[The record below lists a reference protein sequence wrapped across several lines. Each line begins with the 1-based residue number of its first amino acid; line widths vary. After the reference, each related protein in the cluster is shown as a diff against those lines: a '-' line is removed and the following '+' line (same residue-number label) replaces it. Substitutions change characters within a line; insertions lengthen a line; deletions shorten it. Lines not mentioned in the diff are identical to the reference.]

1 VSAWLASAWKS
12 SLRILLATAAVVT
25 VLLLLSGVRL
35 EGTASAG
42 SRPSESHPSSSPSA
56 AATSAGCAQCHAAVV
71 SSYSHA
77 AMQNALVPEGADPVL
92 KAHPSL
98 HAQVGPYSYTVESKG
113 AAPTYTVSDGQTSL
127 TLPIHWI
134 FGQHSHTWVL
144 EKDGAYYES
153 AVSYFHLEQALGATP
168 GDENLELHNLTDA
181 IGRKVSQWEL
191 LQCFNCHATHATEG
205 EKLTFDRLRLG
216 LGCERCHEGSDQHMS
231 DALHGNFTSRPK
243 SLKTMN
249 AEETSE
255 FCGQCHRT
263 WDMAV
268 RNRWHGEADVRFQPY
283 RLANSRC
290 FLGTDRRISCLACHD
305 PHQPESTSVE
315 FYDSKCLACHAT
327 AESHAATA
335 EAKETASTV
344 VAKTCP
350 VSKTKCISCH
360 MPKVTL
366 PGGHGVFTDHQIRIV
381 RAGEEYPD

>member
-12 SLRILLATAAVVT
+12 SLRILLATAAIAAL
-25 VLLLLSGVRL
+25 LLLLSGMRWS
-35 EGTASAG
+35 GTAMAG
-42 SRPSESHPSSSPSA
+42 SRTSSSPN
-56 AATSAGCAQCHAAVV
+56 ATTPAAGCAQCHAEVV

-77 AMQNALVPEGADPVL
+77 GMQHALEPEGSDPVL
-92 KAHPSL
+92 KSHPSL
-98 HAQVGPYSYTVESKG
+98 HAQVGPYSYAIETKG
-113 AAPTYTVSDGQTSL
+113 AESTYTVSDGKDSL
-127 TLPIHWI
+127 TLPVRWI
-134 FGQHSHTWVL
+134 FGQHSQTWVL
-144 EKDGAYYES
+144 EKDGTFYES
-153 AVSYFHLEQALGATP
+153 AVSYFHREQALAATP
-168 GDENLELHNLTDA
+168 GDENLQPQSVPDA

-205 EKLTFDRLRLG
+205 EKLTLDRLSLG
-216 LGCERCHEGSDQHMS
+216 LGCERCHQGSDQHMQ
-231 DALHGNFTSRPK
+231 DALHGNFASRPR

-263 WDMAV
+263 WDTVV
-268 RNRWHGEADVRFQPY
+268 RNHWHGEADVRFQPY

-290 FLGTDRRISCLACHD
+290 FLGTDRRISCVACHD

-315 FYDSKCLACHAT
+315 FYDAKCLACHAT
-327 AESHAATA
+327 GGSHATTG
-335 EAKETASTV
+335 ETKETASAA

-350 VSKTKCISCH
+350 VSKTKCVTCH

-381 RAGEEYPD
+381 RTGESYPD